1 MKSREQVIEELKKK
15 IEAIDVPEEAK
26 LTIHVNSEDSVQA
39 KDMEDQIILIQK
51 NKGDIDVV
59 ICVDDEE
66 ERLLTISSTED
77 GDLFLDIEGF
87 LYTVDTVSI
96 FIDVLRVCHE
106 YMKLANVEGD
116 TK

>member
-1 MKSREQVIEELKKK
+1 MTIEELKKK
-15 IEAIDVPEEAK
+15 IEAIDVPDAEAK

-39 KDMEDQIILIQK
+39 EDMEDQIVLIQK
-51 NKGDIDVV
+51 SKGDIDVV
-59 ICVDDEE
+59 VCLGNEE
-66 ERLLTISSTED
+66 GRLLTISSTEN
-77 GDLFLDIEGF
+77 GVLFLDIKDN
-87 LYTVDTVSI
+87 LYTVDTVSM

>member
-1 MKSREQVIEELKKK
+1 MKIEELKKK

-26 LTIHVNSEDSVQA
+26 LTIYVNPKDDMQA

-51 NKGDIDVV
+51 NKGDIDVIV
-59 ICVDDEE
+59 CVNNEE

-77 GDLFLDIEGF
+77 GVLFLDIEDY

-106 YMKLANVEGD
+106 YIKSSEVGESG
-116 TK
+116 K